1 MKFAY
6 QFSQQCGTVYKC
18 GNVVFTHDGN
28 CLLSPVGNRVT
39 VFDLVEYVSAD
50 TSIGAWPRQRRA
62 HPFLLWLACLLACL
76 LACSGRNATYTLPF
90 ENRKNIERI
99 ALSGGSRLLVSVDE
113 GE

>member
-50 TSIGAWPRQRRA
+50 TSIGAWP
-62 HPFLLWLACLLACL
+62 
-76 LACSGRNATYTLPF
+76 
-90 ENRKNIERI
+90 
-99 ALSGGSRLLVSVDE
+99 
-113 GE
+113 